1 MHNTIH
7 LSNVNVNFQQK
18 KVLNNISFEV
28 KPNIPKCI
36 VGKGLSGK
44 STILKSIIGLVEIES
59 GQIKID
65 NISIKNKREIKPIL
79 NAVGMV
85 FEKDALFD
93 SMTVWENIMFKSLNN
108 LSKNSLLKKS
118 KELLVKV
125 GLKAADAY
133 LYPSELSGGMRK
145 RVAIARAISHNPKFL
160 LLDEPTAGLD
170 PVKTHMI
177 FKIIER
183 LSVELKITI
192 LAVSS
197 DVKVAIKYFLKKSL
211 LLILHQYIGKVV
223 VPKFKRKPTKL
234 ISDLI

>member
-125 GLKAADAY
+125 GLNATDAY

-197 DVKVAIKYFLKKSL
+197 DVKVAIKYFKE
-211 LLILHQYIGKVV
+211 IIVV
-223 VPKFKRKPTKL
+223 DSASIHWQGSSTKFKRKPTKL

>member
-197 DVKVAIKYFLKKSL
+197 DVKVAIKYFKE
-211 LLILHQYIGKVV
+211 IIVV
-223 VPKFKRKPTKL
+223 DSASIHWQGSSIKFKRKPTKL

>member
-108 LSKNSLLKKS
+108 LSKNSLLK
-118 KELLVKV
+118 
-125 GLKAADAY
+125 
-133 LYPSELSGGMRK
+133 
-145 RVAIARAISHNPKFL
+145 I
-160 LLDEPTAGLD
+160 
-170 PVKTHMI
+170 
-177 FKIIER
+177 
-183 LSVELKITI
+183 
-192 LAVSS
+192 
-197 DVKVAIKYFLKKSL
+197 
-211 LLILHQYIGKVV
+211 
-223 VPKFKRKPTKL
+223 
-234 ISDLI
+234 